1 MSVLFY
7 VDTDAPNFGETSE
20 DSIALGIEEA
30 PHYGP
35 TAYMTGIRQ
44 TFRDKKK
51 ALEYFHTL
59 WPDRNFVETHLRG
72 LWQDYAPQ
80 QIKTLYEDSV

>member
-35 TAYMTGIRQ
+35 TKYMTSIRQ

-51 ALEYFHTL
+51 ALEYFHTMAGQKL
-59 WPDRNFVETHLRG
+59 CGNSFKRIVARLRTTADQNFV
-72 LWQDYAPQ
+72 
-80 QIKTLYEDSV
+80 